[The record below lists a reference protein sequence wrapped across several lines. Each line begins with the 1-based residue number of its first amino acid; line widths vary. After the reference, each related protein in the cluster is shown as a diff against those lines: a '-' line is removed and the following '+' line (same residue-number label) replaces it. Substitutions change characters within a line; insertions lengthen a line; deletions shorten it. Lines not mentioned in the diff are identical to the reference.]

1 MTDALT
7 DVPSMSSWAALAVL
21 VGLIAASATAGCR
34 RPQEPQT
41 ARSSERLLDRLGW
54 MPQVGVLL
62 ALGPGTVALFSGGP
76 WQTVLWWW
84 LLGFSALMVV
94 SLIVGSLIGL
104 ARQWPQWRHEIQ
116 PHERRAVL
124 GVIALM
130 LSSALVIPT
139 ALVLLTAL
147 GVQAMAAIA
156 LSLALGYALWH
167 IAYAI
172 TRTAPSLS
180 QATG

>member
-1 MTDALT
+1 MGRACRARRADRRVGDSRAPT
-7 DVPSMSSWAALAVL
+7 PSEAADRAR
-21 VGLIAASATAGCR
+21 ASE
-34 RPQEPQT
+34 Q
-41 ARSSERLLDRLGW
+41 LLDSLGW
-54 MPQVGVLL
+54 LPQVGVLL
-62 ALGPGTVALFSGGP
+62 ALVPGTIALFSGGS

-94 SLIVGSLIGL
+94 WLIVGSLIGL
-104 ARQWPQWRHEIQ
+104 ARRWPRWRHEIQ
-116 PHERRAVL
+116 PHERRAVI

-130 LSSALVIPT
+130 LASALAIPA

-156 LSLALGYALWH
+156 ISFALGYGLWH

-180 QATG
+180 QTAG